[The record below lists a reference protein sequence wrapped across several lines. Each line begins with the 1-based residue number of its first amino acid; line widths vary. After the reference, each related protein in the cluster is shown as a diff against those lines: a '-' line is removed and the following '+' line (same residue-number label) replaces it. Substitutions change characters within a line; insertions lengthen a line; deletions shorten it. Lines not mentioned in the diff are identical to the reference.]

1 MTDTSGQAASQSA
14 AGDAPTPG
22 LRRVALGVQYDGSQW
37 QGWQTQPHRQTVQDQ
52 LEAAL
57 QRFTQG
63 PVATTCAG
71 RTDSGVHALEQV
83 VHFDTPIARDL
94 FSWVRGTNAFL
105 PPTIAVRWACE
116 LPYVDDAAIASSM
129 TASAQVPEVHG
140 ADRAQASTL
149 AQFGFHARFSAVA
162 RTYHYVLY
170 NHPVR
175 SPLLAGKAGWTF
187 RPLDADRMHRAAQHL
202 IGEHDFT
209 SFRAVECQAK
219 SPVRKMESITVRRHG
234 DMIVFTLK
242 ANAFLHHMV
251 RNIVGSLIV
260 VGNGNQGPE
269 WVAEVLAARDR
280 SRAAPTFMP
289 DGLYLARVDYPDVW
303 ALPQENRSWPWL

>member
-1 MTDTSGQAASQSA
+1 MTDTSGQSGAAAEQGA
-14 AGDAPTPG
+14 G

-57 QRFTQG
+57 ERFTLQRI
-63 PVATTCAG
+63 ATTCAG

-83 VHFDTPIARDL
+83 VHFDTAIARDL

-105 PPTIAVRWACE
+105 PPSIAVRWACE
-116 LPYVDDAAIASSM
+116 LPYVDDAAIA
-129 TASAQVPEVHG
+129 ALAAQTEEAHG
-140 ADRAQASTL
+140 AGRTAMP

-187 RPLDADRMHRAAQHL
+187 RPLDAERMHRAAQHL

-219 SPVRKMESITVRRHG
+219 SPVRQMESITVRRHG

-251 RNIVGSLIV
+251 RNIVGSLIF
-260 VGNGNQGPE
+260 VGNGNQPPE
-269 WVAEVLAARDR
+269 WIAQVLAQRDR

-289 DGLYLARVDYPDVW
+289 DGLYLARVDYPDTW
-303 ALPQENRSWPWL
+303 ALPQEARAWPWL

>member
-1 MTDTSGQAASQSA
+1 MTDTNPQAE
-14 AGDAPTPG
+14 G
-22 LRRVALGVQYDGSQW
+22 LRRVVLGVQYDGASW

-57 QRFTQG
+57 RRFSTQAI
-63 PVATTCAG
+63 ATTCAG
-71 RTDSGVHALEQV
+71 RTDAGVHALEQL
-83 VHFDTPIARDL
+83 VHFDTPIARDT

-116 LPYVDDAAIASSM
+116 LPYVDDAAIAQAGSQSVELHGSDR
-129 TASAQVPEVHG
+129 AG
-140 ADRAQASTL
+140 ADSLTR
-149 AQFGFHARFSAVA
+149 FGFHARFSAIA

-170 NHPVR
+170 NHAVR
-175 SPLLAGKAGWTF
+175 SPLLAGKAGWAF

-219 SPVRKMESITVRRHG
+219 SPVRKMESISVRRHG

-260 VGNGNQGPE
+260 VGNGKQGPE
-269 WVAEVLAARDR
+269 WIAEVLAQRDR

-289 DGLYLARVDYPDVW
+289 DGLYLARVDYPDAW

>member
-1 MTDTSGQAASQSA
+1 
-14 AGDAPTPG
+14 
-22 LRRVALGVQYDGSQW
+22 
-37 QGWQTQPHRQTVQDQ
+37 VQDQ

-57 QRFTQG
+57 ERFTLQRI
-63 PVATTCAG
+63 ATTCAG

-83 VHFDTPIARDL
+83 VHFDTDIARDL

-116 LPYVDDAAIASSM
+116 LPYVDDAAIAAAA
-129 TASAQVPEVHG
+129 TQAEEVHG
-140 ADRAQASTL
+140 AGRSDMLVR
-149 AQFGFHARFSAVA
+149 FGFHARFSAMA

-187 RPLDADRMHRAAQHL
+187 RPLDAERMHRAAQHL

-251 RNIVGSLIV
+251 RNIVGSLIF
-260 VGNGNQGPE
+260 VGNGNQPPE
-269 WVAEVLAARDR
+269 WIAQVLAQRDR

-289 DGLYLARVDYPDVW
+289 DGLYLARVDYPDTW
-303 ALPQENRSWPWL
+303 ALPQETRSWPWL

>member
-1 MTDTSGQAASQSA
+1 MTDTNPQVE
-14 AGDAPTPG
+14 G
-22 LRRVALGVQYDGSQW
+22 LRRVVLGVQYDGACW

-57 QRFTQG
+57 KRFSTHAI
-63 PVATTCAG
+63 ATTCAG
-71 RTDSGVHALEQV
+71 RTDAGVHALEQL
-83 VHFDTPIARDL
+83 VHFDTPIARDT

-116 LPYVDDAAIASSM
+116 LPYVDDAAIAS
-129 TASAQVPEVHG
+129 ASSQAVELHG
-140 ADRAQASTL
+140 SDRADADSLTR
-149 AQFGFHARFSAVA
+149 FGFHARFSAIA

-170 NHPVR
+170 NHAVR

-187 RPLDADRMHRAAQHL
+187 RPLDVERMHRAAQHL

-219 SPVRKMESITVRRHG
+219 SPVRKMESISVRRHG

-251 RNIVGSLIV
+251 RNVVGSLIA
-260 VGNGNQGPE
+260 VGNGKQGPE
-269 WVAEVLAARDR
+269 WIAEVLAQRDR

-289 DGLYLARVDYPDVW
+289 DGLYLARVDYPDAW

>member
-1 MTDTSGQAASQSA
+1 MTDISPQPEL
-14 AGDAPTPG
+14 APTALAPTTPGDVG
-22 LRRVALGVQYDGSQW
+22 LRRVVLGVQYDGSQW

-57 QRFTQG
+57 RRFTTR
-63 PVATTCAG
+63 PIATTCTG
-71 RTDSGVHALEQV
+71 RTDAGVHALEQV
-83 VHFDTPIARDL
+83 VHFDTPISRDL

-105 PPTIAVRWACE
+105 PPAIAVRWACE
-116 LPYVDDAAIASSM
+116 FPYVDDAAVA
-129 TASAQVPEVHG
+129 AAAQAAEVHG
-140 ADRAQASTL
+140 ADRAL
-149 AQFGFHARFSAVA
+149 AQSGFGFHSRFSAVA

-234 DMIVFTLK
+234 DIIVFTLK

-269 WVAEVLAARDR
+269 WIAEVLAQRNR

-289 DGLYLARVDYPDVW
+289 DGLYLARVDYPEAW

>member
-1 MTDTSGQAASQSA
+1 MFPAELGQADNQMTDISLH
-14 AGDAPTPG
+14 TPDSVAG
-22 LRRVALGVQYDGSQW
+22 LRRVVLGVQYDGSQW
-37 QGWQTQPHRQTVQDQ
+37 QGWQTQPHRLTVQDQ

-57 QRFTQG
+57 KRFALKDI
-63 PVATTCAG
+63 ATTCAG

-83 VHFDTPIARDL
+83 VHFDTDIARDL
-94 FSWVRGTNAFL
+94 FSWVRGVNAFL
-105 PPTIAVRWACE
+105 PPTIAVRWSCE
-116 LPYVDDAAIASSM
+116 LPYVDDAAIA
-129 TASAQVPEVHG
+129 AAQSPHEVHG
-140 ADRAQASTL
+140 SERAGSMTP
-149 AQFGFHARFSAVA
+149 FGFHARFSAVA
-162 RTYHYVLY
+162 RTYYYVLY

-187 RPLDADRMHRAAQHL
+187 RPLDAERMHQAAQHL

-234 DMIVFTLK
+234 DVIVFTLK

-251 RNIVGSLIV
+251 RNIVGSLIF
-260 VGNGNQGPE
+260 VGNGNQPPE
-269 WVAEVLAARDR
+269 WIGQVLGLRDR

-289 DGLYLARVDYPDVW
+289 DGLYLARVDYPDAW
-303 ALPQENRSWPWL
+303 ALPQEMRVWPWF